1 LTTRAAAALIAGRA
15 TVPRRETPIYAST
28 LHRRDRAWGTRR
40 RATAWSVLRAG
51 VLVAMVTVVTL
62 LVLAERV
69 L

>member
-1 LTTRAAAALIAGRA
+1 M
-15 TVPRRETPIYAST
+15 PRRETPIYAST